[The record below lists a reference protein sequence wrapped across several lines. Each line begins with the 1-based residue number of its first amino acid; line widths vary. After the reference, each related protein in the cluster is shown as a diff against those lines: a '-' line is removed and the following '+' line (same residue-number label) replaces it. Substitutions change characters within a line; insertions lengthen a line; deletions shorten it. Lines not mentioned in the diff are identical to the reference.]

1 MSVDIDTLFEMMDE
15 GQPAEIQE
23 EALREARK
31 IKSLSVFM
39 QPIEYGWSWGIRILN
54 LMGTFNVPILLYG

>member
-15 GQPAEIQE
+15 GQPVEVQE

-31 IKSLSVFM
+31 IKIL
-39 QPIEYGWSWGIRILN
+39 ICIYAAYRI
-54 LMGTFNVPILLYG
+54 

>member
-23 EALREARK
+23 AGSQRGEKDK
-31 IKSLSVFM
+31 IL
-39 QPIEYGWSWGIRILN
+39 ICIYAAYRIWMVVGKLCKGN
-54 LMGTFNVPILLYG
+54 L

>member
-31 IKSLSVFM
+31 INPYLYLCSL
-39 QPIEYGWSWGIRILN
+39 
-54 LMGTFNVPILLYG
+54 